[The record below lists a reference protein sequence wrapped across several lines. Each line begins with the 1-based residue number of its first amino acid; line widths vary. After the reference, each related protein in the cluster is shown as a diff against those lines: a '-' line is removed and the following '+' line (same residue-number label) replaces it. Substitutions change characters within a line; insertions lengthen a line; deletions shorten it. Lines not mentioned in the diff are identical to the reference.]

1 LSNPEVHLRVEEIE
15 QTPPLSTLLERVRSY
30 PEYFILGDF
39 SSSYPGQY
47 SYLGLN
53 PGKTL
58 VFDGTEKKNKT
69 DPFDLLDS
77 SCGQYKL
84 AGESSVPVP
93 FGGGWVGFLSYDLNR
108 YVERLPDE
116 VDHDIPLPLLRFGFY
131 DSLIAWDH
139 RENRGYLLALEYAEQ
154 KTPTDIRLAQLRKL
168 ISIENEHE
176 DKKINIHPDEYPS
189 TEQLLQQMQG
199 NIAPEDYLDKVDR
212 AIEYIKAGD
221 IFEVN
226 LSQRFSCPY
235 TGDVTVLYQYITEH
249 NPAGY
254 AALIKTGDYALVSA
268 SPELFLS
275 KRGDNIL
282 TRPIKGTMPRG
293 ADEQQD
299 RLNLEKLRQSSKD
312 RAELNMIIDLERN
325 DLGRICRY
333 GSVEVLQERDIEAH
347 PTVFHTVATVGGK
360 LQSDSNIS
368 QILRATFPGGSI
380 TGAPKIRAMEIIDE
394 LEPTARSVYT
404 GSIGWLGVNGDLEL
418 NIAIRTLILAR
429 GRAYLQAGGAI
440 VADSTAQK
448 EYEETI
454 AKSVA
459 LLKALWAS
467 KIRSP
472 QLISNS

>member
-1 LSNPEVHLRVEEIE
+1 MNSPEVHLRVEETE
-15 QTPPLSTLLERVRSY
+15 QIPPLSILLERVRTC

-39 SSSYPGQY
+39 SPSYPGQY
-47 SYLGLN
+47 SYLGLG
-53 PGKTL
+53 P
-58 VFDGTEKKNKT
+58 VRIVAFDDIEKPENI
-69 DPFDLLDS
+69 DPFDLLDN
-77 SCGQYKL
+77 SCGKYKL
-84 AGESSVPVP
+84 ADDFSGPVP
-93 FGGGWVGFLSYDLNR
+93 FVGGWVGFLSYDLNR
-108 YVERLPDE
+108 YIERLPDE
-116 VDHDIPLPLLRFGFY
+116 VDHDIHLPLLCFGFY
-131 DSLIAWDH
+131 DSIIAWDH
-139 RENRGYLLALEYAEQ
+139 RENRGYLLALEYVEQ

-168 ISIENEHE
+168 ISIESEHE
-176 DKKINIHPDEYPS
+176 DKKTNFPSDDYPA
-189 TEQLLQQMQG
+189 TEQLLQQMQS

-226 LSQRFSCPY
+226 LSQRFACPY
-235 TGDVTVLYQYITEH
+235 TGEVSHLYQYLTEH

-254 AALIKTGDYALVSA
+254 AALIKMGDYALVSA

-275 KRGDNIL
+275 KRGDNII
-282 TRPIKGTMPRG
+282 TRPIKGTMQRG
-293 ADEQQD
+293 IDEQQD

-333 GSVEVLQERDIEAH
+333 GSVEVLQERAIEAH

-360 LQSDSNIS
+360 LQSDTTIS

-418 NIAIRTLILAR
+418 NIAIRTLILAQD
-429 GRAYLQAGGAI
+429 RAYLQAGGAV

-459 LLKALWAS
+459 LLKALWATQ
-467 KIRSP
+467 KRSP
-472 QLISNS
+472 QLMPNS